1 MAPIK
6 SLTTVAFALLS
17 FTSVALSQRIEGG
30 DNVHMFLAKH
40 DAAVVR
46 AHKAHKRGLEIDAA
60 HKAAL
65 RKISTPPAPTDPW
78 AAVR

>member
-6 SLTTVAFALLS
+6 SLTMVAFALLS

-30 DNVHMFLAKH
+30 DNVHTFLAKH
-40 DAAVVR
+40 DAAVAR
-46 AHKAHKRGLEIDAA
+46 AHKAHKRRLEIDAA
-60 HKAAL
+60 HKVAL
-65 RKISTPPAPTDPW
+65 RQIPTPPAPTDPW

>member
-6 SLTTVAFALLS
+6 SVTAVALALLS
-17 FTSVALSQRIEGG
+17 FTGVALSQHIEGG
-30 DNVHMFLAKH
+30 ENTHTFLAKH
-40 DAAVVR
+40 DAAVAR
-46 AHKAHKRGLEIDAA
+46 AHKAHKRQLEIDAA

-65 RKISTPPAPTDPW
+65 RKIPTPPAPTDPW